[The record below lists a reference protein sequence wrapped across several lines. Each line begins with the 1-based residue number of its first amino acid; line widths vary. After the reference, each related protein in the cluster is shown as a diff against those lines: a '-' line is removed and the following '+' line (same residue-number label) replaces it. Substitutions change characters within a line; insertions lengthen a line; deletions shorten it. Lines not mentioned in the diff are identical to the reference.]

1 MVGLDTNVIV
11 RYVMQD
17 DERQSAVANRIIDE
31 ELTTANKG
39 FVTTVVLCEVLWV
52 LTRSYGRKR
61 EGIADFLDAFLESD
75 TLEFEHGECVM
86 QALRDSKV
94 GLADFADCLIGHVN
108 RKCGTST
115 TLTFDRNASRLD
127 YFRLAQ

>member
-31 ELTTANKG
+31 ELTPANKG

-61 EGIADFLDAFLESD
+61 EGIADFLDAFLDSD
-75 TLEFEHGECVM
+75 TLEFEHSECVM
-86 QALRDSKV
+86 QAYRDSKV
-94 GLADFADCLIGHVN
+94 ASADFADCLIGHVN
-108 RKCGTST
+108 RKHGTST
-115 TLTFDRNASRLD
+115 TLAFDRDASRLE